1 MRSTST
7 CSSGGSGSRNH
18 STKEH
23 LGPAS
28 TTTTTNDSASPP
40 SHKNDDDVHD
50 DGVAVH
56 RPGSG
61 CINNN
66 DIVNDN
72 KIYKLI
78 IPFAITFI
86 AVHQLLVHPVL
97 VLTATQSS
105 HNHHYAKK
113 CVETETNIF
122 QCTDYDPSRSSSSS
136 SSSSNT
142 NSVGAK
148 NNSRQQQ
155 PNEEDSTRRY
165 LGVAQ
170 YVSGSDDEMQKMQE
184 ILQSMEQYW
193 GRWMLAT
200 VTIMKEYDEIDFAN
214 IWYVVIGVDREQW
227 NHITLQEFH

>member
-7 CSSGGSGSRNH
+7 CSSGGSGSRNQ
-18 STKEH
+18 SIKEH
-23 LGPAS
+23 LGPTS
-28 TTTTTNDSASPP
+28 TTTTSTSDDSAP

-56 RPGSG
+56 RPDSG
-61 CINNN
+61 CINND
-66 DIVNDN
+66 DIINDN

-78 IPFAITFI
+78 LPFAITFI

-97 VLTATQSS
+97 MLMTIQSS
-105 HNHHYAKK
+105 HNRHYAKK

-214 IWYVVIGVDREQW
+214 IWYVVVGVDREQW

>member
-7 CSSGGSGSRNH
+7 CSSGGSGSRNQ
-18 STKEH
+18 SIKEH
-23 LGPAS
+23 LGPTS
-28 TTTTTNDSASPP
+28 TTTTSTSDDSAP
-40 SHKNDDDVHD
+40 SHKHDDDVHD

-56 RPGSG
+56 RPGSD
-61 CINNN
+61 CINND

-78 IPFAITFI
+78 LPFAITFI
-86 AVHQLLVHPVL
+86 AVHQLIVHPVL

-122 QCTDYDPSRSSSSS
+122 QCTDYDPSRSSNSSNS

-148 NNSRQQQ
+148 TNSRQQQ
-155 PNEEDSTRRY
+155 PNEEDSSRRY

-214 IWYVVIGVDREQW
+214 IWYVVIGVGR
-227 NHITLQEFH
+227 